1 MASESAKR
9 AVARELRQ
17 LRKIPGPLGAAKITH
32 APVILKGFGGGDA
45 DVAFV
50 RLADLGAEH
59 AGDRDIEAAMASMGA
74 GVRSES
80 VLDRLNEY
88 GERYFVDARTVR
100 RWSDTGIRKLTLLI
114 LGSAP
119 WVQPRIRQVLVV
131 EDEFLKIGID
141 IRIPANL
148 RMNAPHL
155 WLDDEELEIRMPEI
169 VVLSEP
175 QHLRTGLDV
184 LIAKADIPATV
195 RLQWIGEKYPIYESV
210 TRGTPDV
217 YFTSRIVFLE
227 MKTTIS
233 PWRQLETPPQSPT

>member
-1 MASESAKR
+1 MVNESAKR

-45 DVAFV
+45 EVAFV
-50 RLADLGAEH
+50 RLIDLGAEH
-59 AGDRDIEAAMASMGA
+59 PGDRDIEATMASMGA
-74 GVRSES
+74 GVHSES

-88 GERYFVDARTVR
+88 GERHFVDARTVR
-100 RWSDTGIRKLTLLI
+100 RWSDTGILKLTLLI

-141 IRIPANL
+141 VRIPANL
-148 RMNAPHL
+148 RMNVPLL
-155 WLDDEELEIRMPEI
+155 WLDGKEVEIRMPEI
-169 VVLSEP
+169 VVSSEP

-184 LIAKADIPATV
+184 LIARTDLPATV
-195 RLQWIGEKYPIYESV
+195 RLQWVGEKYPIYESV
-210 TRGTPDV
+210 TRGTLDV

-233 PWRQLETPPQSPT
+233 SWRKIVTSEP